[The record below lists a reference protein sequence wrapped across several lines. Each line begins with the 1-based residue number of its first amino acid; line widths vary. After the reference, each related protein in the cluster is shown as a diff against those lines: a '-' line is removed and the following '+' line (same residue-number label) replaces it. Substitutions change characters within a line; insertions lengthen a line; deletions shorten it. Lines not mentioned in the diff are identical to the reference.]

1 MKLTGTLWRV
11 KPHAPAM
18 WGNITDRPA
27 AQADIINNSVNTMG
41 CIQPGDTVLI
51 VSEKKRFSGVD
62 IYSHLESV
70 QVATPVPGWCNA
82 TYFTSDSLWM
92 ERIA

>member
-11 KPHAPAM
+11 KPYAPAM

-27 AQADIINNSVNTMG
+27 PYSDVINNVVNTMG
-41 CIQPGDTVLI
+41 CIRPGDTVLVI
-51 VSEKKRFSGVD
+51 SERKKYSDFST
-62 IYSHLESV
+62 HLESV

-82 TYFTSDSLWM
+82 TYFTSESIWL

>member
-1 MKLTGTLWRV
+1 VKLTGTMWRA
-11 KPHAPAM
+11 KPGGTIT

-27 AQADIINNSVNTMG
+27 VQTDIINNMVNTLG
-41 CIQPGDTVLI
+41 LIRPGDVVLV
-51 VSEKKRFSGVD
+51 VSERQKFSHWSPHV
-62 IYSHLESV
+62 ESL

-82 TYFTSDSLWM
+82 AYFSSESIWL

>member
-1 MKLTGTLWRV
+1 MKLTGTLWRL

-18 WGNITDRPA
+18 WGNITDRPTRHA
-27 AQADIINNSVNTMG
+27 GVINNEVNTMG
-41 CIQPGDTVLI
+41 CICPGDTVLVI
-51 VSEKKRFSGVD
+51 SERKRFSDVD
-62 IYSHLESV
+62 KYLEAV

-92 ERIA
+92 EKLA